1 MEDPR
6 IKRALSLLTYIDT
19 DSLSTKEAV
28 EIIEVITRSPNLI
41 KRILDKAEEMGIL
54 KKNEKGVYAK
64 SRPLGLLIFQPSEVK
79 RKCDDN
85 CARCG
90 RRITNCYF
98 IVLED
103 GELGPLGSECIK
115 RLRLRA

>member
-6 IKRALSLLTYIDT
+6 IENALRLLVGVDA
-19 DSLSTKEAV
+19 DSMSVKEAV
-28 EIIEVITRSPNLI
+28 EVIEVVTRAPELI
-41 KRILDKAEEMGIL
+41 RKILEKAEAKGIL
-54 KKNEKGVYAK
+54 KKNQRGGYTK
-64 SRPLGLLIFQPSEVK
+64 SKPLDLLPFRPSAIR

-98 IVLED
+98 IVLGD